1 MLIHPTLFCIPH
13 LNAVKAILVN
23 IDILRQCVNKI
34 EMLMKWRVQCMITEM
49 IRELEHLTNE
59 EMLRELDLLSLE
71 SERLRDGVWQK
82 KVMTGSLN
90 GIQELQS
97 NNR

>member
-13 LNAVKAILVN
+13 LNAVQAILVN
-23 IDILRQCVNKI
+23 IDILRQCVNEI

-71 SERLRDGVWQK
+71 SERLRDAVWQK

-90 GIQELQS
+90 RIQELQS

>member
-1 MLIHPTLFCIPH
+1 MLIHPTLFCH
-13 LNAVKAILVN
+13 LNAVQAILVN

-59 EMLRELDLLSLE
+59 EMLRELDLFSLE

-82 KVMTGSLN
+82 KKKGDDSVFEQDTRATE
-90 GIQELQS
+90 Q
-97 NNR
+97 